1 MIPLELRIAELEEY
15 LGKVAA
21 WLEHRMPELAPV
33 GIHCIL
39 QDEGAMLWEIADFLV
54 EAGDVEVE
62 KGLAFEEARR
72 CLASYGWH
80 VCCYHKSVISAC
92 AFSYAVRLSS
102 FDWLETLARLE
113 DGDPIFG
120 PE

>member
-1 MIPLELRIAELEEY
+1 MIPMELRIAELEGD
-15 LGKVAA
+15 LGRVAA

-39 QDEGAMLWEIADFLV
+39 QDEGALAWEIADFLV

-72 CLASYGWH
+72 CLELYGWH

-92 AFSYAVRLSS
+92 AFSYAVQMPA
-102 FDWLETLARLE
+102 FDWIATLVRLE
-113 DGDPIFG
+113 DGDPVFA
-120 PE
+120 PD